1 MSSVF
6 VFERVFKQ
14 NNHVDRVVDQS
25 KIGQKL
31 GYSQNNSKINFEH
44 STTIMTG
51 TDKNYNNQE
60 RSRMNDNIE

>member
-1 MSSVF
+1 MF
-6 VFERVFKQ
+6 PKQ
-14 NNHVDRVVDQS
+14 L
-25 KIGQKL
+25 KKL
-31 GYSQNNSKINFEH
+31 IFEH